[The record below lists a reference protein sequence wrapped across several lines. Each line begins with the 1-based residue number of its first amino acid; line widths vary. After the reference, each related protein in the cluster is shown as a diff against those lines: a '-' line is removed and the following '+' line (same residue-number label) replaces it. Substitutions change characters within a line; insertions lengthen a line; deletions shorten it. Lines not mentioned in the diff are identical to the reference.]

1 MKRRIIALILV
12 MGLLAGMGLDGK
24 MTLAAESTPAGQTK
38 EIAKIEV
45 VDTEIE
51 LPYKSTFT
59 KENVV
64 IKVTYED
71 ATEQLVHPE
80 KMTAVDTTKI
90 GEQQLELSYQDK
102 TINYTVRI
110 VPRQVTGLRRKETTK
125 KKAVIEWNALAESEE
140 YEIFTSSKETSS
152 FSLLKSTTKTSYEFT
167 NLKEGQILYVKIR
180 AGANGYY
187 GKESEVLLV
196 ALQPGEVTKIT
207 ATKNVK
213 TKITLAWEPVSGATG
228 YQIYYRKSTSKE
240 SILAGNTIET
250 TFDVTGL
257 SAGKDYYFTIVA
269 YAGDVDNPG
278 EPSEEVLFG
287 TAPSIPSIS
296 KIKGGDKRIKV
307 KWSKGTGAD
316 YFNIYYSKK
325 SASGYKAVVKV
336 PADESKIRGIDG
348 LKKNTKYYVKIEAVR
363 TVSGITMS
371 SVSTVKSI
379 KTASKKVKATSIS
392 AKFFKTKKAFK
403 KSAAYKKYKA
413 FKKRVSYAKS
423 YVIPGLVGTNVGG
436 FYATRMVPQS
446 VTFAGNYL
454 LISAYD
460 YTKKQESVI
469 YVMNKTTRKYIT
481 TIVLP
486 HTGHVGGITFDG
498 ENVWV
503 TYGKNLQSF
512 KFNQVQAA
520 VLSGRPYYEIYRFA
534 SVVKMPETMSYV
546 TYYNNRIWAAAY
558 SEFSSK
564 YMYGYTIQNKSA
576 APSLTYTNRILMPN
590 RTQGVAFTTSGK
602 MIVSRS
608 CQTKKGRRGFMSQLE
623 TYQPTWDYTKLSIKK
638 NKKKAEAL
646 LQERRRNF
654 IPPVTVAE
662 IRLDED
668 ILFADFMLKWLEVT
682 KSTIQ
687 LTTYASYQGMVEHII
702 VPYFRKHSIKLVE
715 LKATDLQD
723 FYAKQLERVKPNTVI
738 HYHAN
743 IHKALKYAVKID
755 LIPSNP
761 ADKVERPKK
770 DDFKGSYYTAEEI
783 HALTEA
789 AYGTKLEIPVL
800 LASFYGLRR
809 SEVLGLKW
817 DAIDFEANT
826 MEVKRIVT
834 QASIDGKKVLV
845 QADRAKT
852 KSSLR
857 TLPLVPPIRDRL
869 LELKGQ
875 QETYRRLCRSS
886 YNPDYLGYLCVD
898 EIGNILRPNYVSEQ
912 FPKLLEKNG
921 LRPIRFHDL
930 RHSCASLLLANGV
943 PMKQIQE
950 WLGHSD
956 FSTTANIYAHLDY
969 ASKLSSAQAMLE
981 CLGYGNAS
989 A

>member
-12 MGLLAGMGLDGK
+12 MGLLAGMGVDGK

-454 LISAYD
+454 LISA
-460 YTKKQESVI
+460 
-469 YVMNKTTRKYIT
+469 
-481 TIVLP
+481 
-486 HTGHVGGITFDG
+486 
-498 ENVWV
+498 
-503 TYGKNLQSF
+503 
-512 KFNQVQAA
+512 
-520 VLSGRPYYEIYRFA
+520 
-534 SVVKMPETMSYV
+534 
-546 TYYNNRIWAAAY
+546 
-558 SEFSSK
+558 
-564 YMYGYTIQNKSA
+564 
-576 APSLTYTNRILMPN
+576 
-590 RTQGVAFTTSGK
+590 
-602 MIVSRS
+602 
-608 CQTKKGRRGFMSQLE
+608 
-623 TYQPTWDYTKLSIKK
+623 
-638 NKKKAEAL
+638 
-646 LQERRRNF
+646 
-654 IPPVTVAE
+654 
-662 IRLDED
+662 
-668 ILFADFMLKWLEVT
+668 
-682 KSTIQ
+682 
-687 LTTYASYQGMVEHII
+687 
-702 VPYFRKHSIKLVE
+702 
-715 LKATDLQD
+715 
-723 FYAKQLERVKPNTVI
+723 
-738 HYHAN
+738 
-743 IHKALKYAVKID
+743 
-755 LIPSNP
+755 
-761 ADKVERPKK
+761 
-770 DDFKGSYYTAEEI
+770 
-783 HALTEA
+783 
-789 AYGTKLEIPVL
+789 
-800 LASFYGLRR
+800 
-809 SEVLGLKW
+809 
-817 DAIDFEANT
+817 
-826 MEVKRIVT
+826 
-834 QASIDGKKVLV
+834 
-845 QADRAKT
+845 
-852 KSSLR
+852 
-857 TLPLVPPIRDRL
+857 
-869 LELKGQ
+869 
-875 QETYRRLCRSS
+875 
-886 YNPDYLGYLCVD
+886 
-898 EIGNILRPNYVSEQ
+898 
-912 FPKLLEKNG
+912 
-921 LRPIRFHDL
+921 
-930 RHSCASLLLANGV
+930 
-943 PMKQIQE
+943 
-950 WLGHSD
+950 
-956 FSTTANIYAHLDY
+956 
-969 ASKLSSAQAMLE
+969 
-981 CLGYGNAS
+981 
-989 A
+989 

>member
-125 KKAVIEWNALAESEE
+125 KKAVIEWNALAESKE
-140 YEIFTSSKETSS
+140 YEIFTSSKETSG

-180 AGANGYY
+180 AGVSGYY

-257 SAGKDYYFTIVA
+257 SVGKDYYFTIVA

-336 PADESKIRGIDG
+336 LADESKIRGIDG

-498 ENVWV
+498 ENVWICHSNSN
-503 TYGKNLQSF
+503 TLERISYEYITKIAQDAPEYCIDASALSDEYRLKNTPSCITCYGGRLWVARHTRFFDSEMYSYSYDKKEDKLTAVSNYNL
-512 KFNQVQAA
+512 
-520 VLSGRPYYEIYRFA
+520 P
-534 SVVKMPETMSYV
+534 
-546 TYYNNRIWAAAY
+546 
-558 SEFSSK
+558 SK
-564 YMYGYTIQNKSA
+564 V
-576 APSLTYTNRILMPN
+576 
-590 RTQGVAFTTSGK
+590 QGVAFDDNGSIYLSTSY
-602 MIVSRS
+602 
-608 CQTKKGRRGFMSQLE
+608 GRNNSSYLKV
-623 TYQPTWDYTKLSIKK
+623 YSSLLS
-638 NKKKAEAL
+638 
-646 LQERRRNF
+646 
-654 IPPVTVAE
+654 
-662 IRLDED
+662 LD
-668 ILFADFMLKWLEVT
+668 K
-682 KSTIQ
+682 
-687 LTTYASYQGMVEHII
+687 
-702 VPYFRKHSIKLVE
+702 
-715 LKATDLQD
+715 
-723 FYAKQLERVKPNTVI
+723 KPNEPKV
-738 HYHAN
+738 
-743 IHKALKYAVKID
+743 
-755 LIPSNP
+755 
-761 ADKVERPKK
+761 KVEMPPC
-770 DDFKGSYYTAEEI
+770 SEEVAI
-783 HALTEA
+783 AD
-789 AYGTKLEIPVL
+789 GTVFVL
-800 LASFYGLRR
+800 FESASAKYFEGTDGMGK
-809 SEVLGLKW
+809 SP
-817 DAIDFEANT
+817 APID
-826 MEVKRIVT
+826 
-834 QASIDGKKVLV
+834 
-845 QADRAKT
+845 
-852 KSSLR
+852 
-857 TLPLVPPIRDRL
+857 
-869 LELKGQ
+869 
-875 QETYRRLCRSS
+875 
-886 YNPDYLGYLCVD
+886 
-898 EIGNILRPNYVSEQ
+898 
-912 FPKLLEKNG
+912 KLLEV
-921 LRPIRFHDL
+921 
-930 RHSCASLLLANGV
+930 SVAS
-943 PMKQIQE
+943 I
-950 WLGHSD
+950 W
-956 FSTTANIYAHLDY
+956 
-969 ASKLSSAQAMLE
+969 
-981 CLGYGNAS
+981 
-989 A
+989 

>member
-12 MGLLAGMGLDGK
+12 MGLLAGMGVDGK

-296 KIKGGDKRIKV
+296 KSKV
-307 KWSKGTGAD
+307 VISGLRSNGAKEPEQIILI
-316 YFNIYYSKK
+316 FIIPKNRLPVT
-325 SASGYKAVVKV
+325 KAVVKV

-602 MIVSRS
+602 MIVS
-608 CQTKKGRRGFMSQLE
+608 
-623 TYQPTWDYTKLSIKK
+623 
-638 NKKKAEAL
+638 
-646 LQERRRNF
+646 
-654 IPPVTVAE
+654 
-662 IRLDED
+662 
-668 ILFADFMLKWLEVT
+668 
-682 KSTIQ
+682 
-687 LTTYASYQGMVEHII
+687 
-702 VPYFRKHSIKLVE
+702 
-715 LKATDLQD
+715 
-723 FYAKQLERVKPNTVI
+723 
-738 HYHAN
+738 
-743 IHKALKYAVKID
+743 
-755 LIPSNP
+755 
-761 ADKVERPKK
+761 
-770 DDFKGSYYTAEEI
+770 
-783 HALTEA
+783 
-789 AYGTKLEIPVL
+789 
-800 LASFYGLRR
+800 
-809 SEVLGLKW
+809 
-817 DAIDFEANT
+817 
-826 MEVKRIVT
+826 
-834 QASIDGKKVLV
+834 
-845 QADRAKT
+845 
-852 KSSLR
+852 
-857 TLPLVPPIRDRL
+857 
-869 LELKGQ
+869 
-875 QETYRRLCRSS
+875 
-886 YNPDYLGYLCVD
+886 
-898 EIGNILRPNYVSEQ
+898 
-912 FPKLLEKNG
+912 
-921 LRPIRFHDL
+921 
-930 RHSCASLLLANGV
+930 LLL
-943 PMKQIQE
+943 
-950 WLGHSD
+950 SD
-956 FSTTANIYAHLDY
+956 QKGTQRFYVAVRNV
-969 ASKLSSAQAMLE
+969 SADMGLHQTVD
-981 CLGYGNAS
+981 
-989 A
+989 

>member
-125 KKAVIEWNALAESEE
+125 KKAVIEWNALAESKE
-140 YEIFTSSKETSS
+140 YEIFTSSKETSG

-180 AGANGYY
+180 AGVSGYY

-296 KIKGGDKRIKV
+296 KSKV
-307 KWSKGTGAD
+307 VTSGLRSNGAKEPEQIILI
-316 YFNIYYSKK
+316 FIIQKNRLPVT
-325 SASGYKAVVKV
+325 KAVVKV
-336 PADESKIRGIDG
+336 LADESKIRGIDG

-590 RTQGVAFTTSGK
+590 RTQGVVFTTSGK

-623 TYQPTWDYTKLSIKK
+623 TYQPTWDYAKLSIKK
-638 NKKKAEAL
+638 NKKKKTVKM
-646 LQERRRNF
+646 
-654 IPPVTVAE
+654 PPMNE
-662 IRLDED
+662 GI
-668 ILFADFMLKWLEVT
+668 
-682 KSTIQ
+682 
-687 LTTYASYQGMVEHII
+687 
-702 VPYFRKHSIKLVE
+702 
-715 LKATDLQD
+715 
-723 FYAKQLERVKPNTVI
+723 
-738 HYHAN
+738 
-743 IHKALKYAVKID
+743 
-755 LIPSNP
+755 
-761 ADKVERPKK
+761 
-770 DDFKGSYYTAEEI
+770 
-783 HALTEA
+783 
-789 AYGTKLEIPVL
+789 
-800 LASFYGLRR
+800 
-809 SEVLGLKW
+809 
-817 DAIDFEANT
+817 AIDGAYTYVIYESPAFYECQA
-826 MEVKRIVT
+826 KLDRVT
-834 QASIDGKKVLV
+834 AF
-845 QADRAKT
+845 KT
-852 KSSLR
+852 
-857 TLPLVPPIRDRL
+857 
-869 LELKGQ
+869 
-875 QETYRRLCRSS
+875 
-886 YNPDYLGYLCVD
+886 
-898 EIGNILRPNYVSEQ
+898 
-912 FPKLLEKNG
+912 
-921 LRPIRFHDL
+921 
-930 RHSCASLLLANGV
+930 
-943 PMKQIQE
+943 
-950 WLGHSD
+950 
-956 FSTTANIYAHLDY
+956 
-969 ASKLSSAQAMLE
+969 SKIS
-981 CLGYGNAS
+981 
-989 A
+989 

>member
-12 MGLLAGMGLDGK
+12 MGLLAGMGVDGK

-307 KWSKGTGAD
+307 KWSKGT
-316 YFNIYYSKK
+316 
-325 SASGYKAVVKV
+325 
-336 PADESKIRGIDG
+336 
-348 LKKNTKYYVKIEAVR
+348 EAVR

-638 NKKKAEAL
+638 NKKKKTVKM
-646 LQERRRNF
+646 
-654 IPPVTVAE
+654 PPMNE
-662 IRLDED
+662 GI
-668 ILFADFMLKWLEVT
+668 
-682 KSTIQ
+682 
-687 LTTYASYQGMVEHII
+687 
-702 VPYFRKHSIKLVE
+702 
-715 LKATDLQD
+715 
-723 FYAKQLERVKPNTVI
+723 
-738 HYHAN
+738 
-743 IHKALKYAVKID
+743 
-755 LIPSNP
+755 
-761 ADKVERPKK
+761 
-770 DDFKGSYYTAEEI
+770 
-783 HALTEA
+783 
-789 AYGTKLEIPVL
+789 
-800 LASFYGLRR
+800 
-809 SEVLGLKW
+809 
-817 DAIDFEANT
+817 AIDGAYTYVIYESPAFYECQA
-826 MEVKRIVT
+826 KLDRVT
-834 QASIDGKKVLV
+834 AF
-845 QADRAKT
+845 KT
-852 KSSLR
+852 
-857 TLPLVPPIRDRL
+857 
-869 LELKGQ
+869 
-875 QETYRRLCRSS
+875 
-886 YNPDYLGYLCVD
+886 
-898 EIGNILRPNYVSEQ
+898 
-912 FPKLLEKNG
+912 
-921 LRPIRFHDL
+921 
-930 RHSCASLLLANGV
+930 
-943 PMKQIQE
+943 
-950 WLGHSD
+950 
-956 FSTTANIYAHLDY
+956 
-969 ASKLSSAQAMLE
+969 SKIS
-981 CLGYGNAS
+981 
-989 A
+989 

>member
-12 MGLLAGMGLDGK
+12 MGLLAGMGVDGK
-24 MTLAAESTPAGQTK
+24 MVLAADSTPAGQTK

-125 KKAVIEWNALAESEE
+125 KKAVIEWNALAESAE

-180 AGANGYY
+180 AGARGYY
-187 GKESEVLLV
+187 GNESEVLLV

-257 SAGKDYYFTIVA
+257 SAGKNYYFTIVA

-325 SASGYKAVVKV
+325 STSGYKAAVKV
-336 PADESKIRGIDG
+336 SADESKIRGIDG

-403 KSAAYKKYKA
+403 NSAAYKKYKA

-423 YVIPGLVGTNVGG
+423 YVIPGLIGTNVGG

-454 LISAYD
+454 LISAYE
-460 YTKKQESVI
+460 YTKKQE
-469 YVMNKTTRKYIT
+469 
-481 TIVLP
+481 
-486 HTGHVGGITFDG
+486 
-498 ENVWV
+498 
-503 TYGKNLQSF
+503 
-512 KFNQVQAA
+512 
-520 VLSGRPYYEIYRFA
+520 
-534 SVVKMPETMSYV
+534 
-546 TYYNNRIWAAAY
+546 
-558 SEFSSK
+558 
-564 YMYGYTIQNKSA
+564 
-576 APSLTYTNRILMPN
+576 
-590 RTQGVAFTTSGK
+590 
-602 MIVSRS
+602 
-608 CQTKKGRRGFMSQLE
+608 
-623 TYQPTWDYTKLSIKK
+623 
-638 NKKKAEAL
+638 
-646 LQERRRNF
+646 
-654 IPPVTVAE
+654 
-662 IRLDED
+662 
-668 ILFADFMLKWLEVT
+668 
-682 KSTIQ
+682 
-687 LTTYASYQGMVEHII
+687 
-702 VPYFRKHSIKLVE
+702 
-715 LKATDLQD
+715 
-723 FYAKQLERVKPNTVI
+723 
-738 HYHAN
+738 
-743 IHKALKYAVKID
+743 
-755 LIPSNP
+755 
-761 ADKVERPKK
+761 
-770 DDFKGSYYTAEEI
+770 
-783 HALTEA
+783 
-789 AYGTKLEIPVL
+789 
-800 LASFYGLRR
+800 
-809 SEVLGLKW
+809 
-817 DAIDFEANT
+817 
-826 MEVKRIVT
+826 
-834 QASIDGKKVLV
+834 
-845 QADRAKT
+845 
-852 KSSLR
+852 
-857 TLPLVPPIRDRL
+857 
-869 LELKGQ
+869 
-875 QETYRRLCRSS
+875 
-886 YNPDYLGYLCVD
+886 
-898 EIGNILRPNYVSEQ
+898 
-912 FPKLLEKNG
+912 
-921 LRPIRFHDL
+921 
-930 RHSCASLLLANGV
+930 
-943 PMKQIQE
+943 
-950 WLGHSD
+950 
-956 FSTTANIYAHLDY
+956 
-969 ASKLSSAQAMLE
+969 
-981 CLGYGNAS
+981 
-989 A
+989 